1 MKLKDYFQNKQEF
14 QLSEND
20 KLALYEKILSQQK
33 KKSFS
38 RMVKVKYFA
47 YWLILIVLLFG
58 IYWVYF
64 DMDWDINWLAIQ
76 NPTNTANADYIAKVV
91 DFNGTFYVQHEWK
104 LTKTSNIS
112 NWDNVILKKWSEI
125 VFDIDSWT
133 KAKLTWPAR
142 FSLAQDENWYQL
154 LIAEWDFI
162 QMESIE
168 PESALVEISVWDDFT
183 VSSEKNTNL
192 LITKAD
198 NEYKVNNQWWN
209 IKVTKNGKQTEVKAK
224 ELVAINENDITLIQ
238 NVEQFQTAFVEQK
251 INQTFE
257 INTNPTEKSTETL
270 TENLIKEVSTW
281 ATIKIE
287 NTWLAEELWIMDW
300 KKIPTEDQSKTLYN
314 TLDKNSLMRNLENM
328 REYRELWNEKD
339 YRYTKAQIDTKIQK
353 IYSTFG
359 LKYQKLW
366 TKTDIE
372 NLIQSLENSYHI
384 PDSQIAN
391 LKTLINWID
400 YIETLPL
407 WAMQPNQSNES
418 EVSNVDNEK
427 LLQEVEAKRSEFEKN
442 LPSNLIFK

>member
-1 MKLKDYFQNKQEF
+1 MKLKDYFQNRQEF

-20 KLALYEKILSQQK
+20 KLALYEKIISQQK

-38 RMVKVKYFA
+38 RMVKVKYLA

-64 DMDWDINWLAIQ
+64 DIDWNIDWLAIQ

-168 PESALVEISVWDDFT
+168 PESAPVEISVWDDFT
-183 VSSEKNTNL
+183 VSSEKNTNI
-192 LITKAD
+192 LITKTN

-257 INTNPTEKSTETL
+257 IKEKDTTEKL
-270 TENLIKEVSTW
+270 TEDLIKEIKTW
-281 ATIKIE
+281 TVVKIE
-287 NTWLAEELWIMDW
+287 NTWLAEELWIVDS
-300 KKIPTEDQSKTLYN
+300 KKIPTEEQSKALYTN
-314 TLDKNSLMRNLENM
+314 LDKNSLMRNLENM
-328 REYRELWNEKD
+328 RESRKLWNKKD
-339 YRYTKAQIDTKIQK
+339 YTYSKSQIDTKIQK
-353 IYSTFG
+353 IYATFG
-359 LKYQKLW
+359 IKYQKLW
-366 TKTDIE
+366 TISDIE
-372 NLIQSLENSYHI
+372 NLIENLNTSYHI
-384 PDSQIAN
+384 PNTQISN
-391 LKTLINWID
+391 LKTLISWID
-400 YIETLPL
+400 YIE
-407 WAMQPNQSNES
+407 N
-418 EVSNVDNEK
+418 
-427 LLQEVEAKRSEFEKN
+427 SEFGTYAQNDDAETVNDEIDIELKRN
-442 LPSNLIFK
+442 EFKTTLPSNLIFN

>member
-20 KLALYEKILSQQK
+20 KLALYEKIIFQQR

-47 YWLILIVLLFG
+47 YWLILIVLLIG

-64 DMDWDINWLAIQ
+64 DVDRDINWLAVQ
-76 NPTNTANADYIAKVV
+76 NPVNQVNADYIAKVV
-91 DFNGTFYVQHEWK
+91 DFNGTFYIQHEWK
-104 LTKTSNIS
+104 LTRSSNIS

-142 FSLAQDENWYQL
+142 FSLAQDENGYQL

-168 PESALVEISVWDDFT
+168 PESAPIEISVWDDFT

-192 LITKAD
+192 LITKSD

-209 IKVTKNGKQTEVKAK
+209 VKVTKNGKEKEVKAK

-238 NVEQFQTAFVEQK
+238 NAEQFQTAFVEQK

-257 INTNPTEKSTETL
+257 IKEKDTWKL
-270 TENLIKEVSTW
+270 TEQLIKEVSTW
-281 ATIKIE
+281 TIVKIE
-287 NTWLAEELWIMDW
+287 NTWLAEELWIMDS
-300 KKIPTEDQSKTLYN
+300 KKIPTEEQTKVLYN
-314 TLDKNSLMRNLENM
+314 TLDKSSLMRNLESM
-328 REYRELWNEKD
+328 REYRKLWNEKD
-339 YRYTKAQIDTKIQK
+339 YNYSKTQIDTKLQK
-353 IYSTFG
+353 IYSSFG
-359 LKYQKLW
+359 IKYQRLW
-366 TKTDIE
+366 TKSDIE
-372 NLIQSLENSYHI
+372 NLITNIDAMYHI
-384 PDSQIAN
+384 PNTQISN
-391 LKTLINWID
+391 LKTLISWID
-400 YIETLPL
+400 YIE
-407 WAMQPNQSNES
+407 SS
-418 EVSNVDNEK
+418 EFGTYAPKDDAETVNDEIDI
-427 LLQEVEAKRSEFEKN
+427 EAKRNEFKN
-442 LPSNLIFK
+442 TLPSNLIFN

>member
-47 YWLILIVLLFG
+47 YWIILVVLLFG

-64 DMDWDINWLAIQ
+64 DMDWDINWLAVQ
-76 NPTNTANADYIAKVV
+76 NPTTQVNADYIAKVV

-142 FSLAQDENWYQL
+142 FSLAQDENGYQL
-154 LIAEWDFI
+154 LIAEWDFV

-168 PESALVEISVWDDFT
+168 PESAPVEISVWDDFT
-183 VSSEKNTNL
+183 ISSEKNTNL
-192 LITKAD
+192 LITKTD

-257 INTNPTEKSTETL
+257 IKEKDTEQL
-270 TENLIKEVSTW
+270 TENLIKEISNETTV
-281 ATIKIE
+281 KIE
-287 NTWLAEELWIMDW
+287 NTWLAEELWIIDS
-300 KKIPTEDQSKTLYN
+300 KKIPTEEQSKTLY
-314 TLDKNSLMRNLENM
+314 TSLDKNSLMWNLESM
-328 REYRELWNEKD
+328 RESRKLWNKKD
-339 YRYTKAQIDTKIQK
+339 YNYSKSQIDTKIQK
-353 IYSTFG
+353 IYTSFRI
-359 LKYQKLW
+359 KYQKQW
-366 TKTDIE
+366 TTSDIE
-372 NLIQSLENSYHI
+372 NLIENLNTLYHI
-384 PDSQIAN
+384 PNTQISN
-391 LKTLINWID
+391 LKTIINWIN
-400 YIETLPL
+400 YIE
-407 WAMQPNQSNES
+407 N
-418 EVSNVDNEK
+418 
-427 LLQEVEAKRSEFEKN
+427 SEFGTYSPNDDAETANDNIDIEVKRN
-442 LPSNLIFK
+442 EFRNTLPSNLIFN

>member
-1 MKLKDYFQNKQEF
+1 MKLKDYFQDKKEF
-14 QLSEND
+14 KLNEND

-33 KKSFS
+33 RKSLS
-38 RMVKVKYFA
+38 RMIKVKYFA

-168 PESALVEISVWDDFT
+168 PESAPVEISVWDDFT

-198 NEYKVNNQWWN
+198 NEYKVNNQWWD
-209 IKVTKNGKQTEVKAK
+209 IKVTKNGKETQVKAK
-224 ELVAINENDITLIQ
+224 ELVAIKENDITLIQ

-257 INTNPTEKSTETL
+257 IKESDNEKL
-270 TENLIKEVSTW
+270 TENLIKEISTW
-281 ATIKIE
+281 TTVKIE
-287 NTWLAEELWIMDW
+287 NTWLAEELWISDSR
-300 KKIPTEDQSKTLYN
+300 KIPTEEQTKSMYSI
-314 TLDKNSLMRNLENM
+314 LDKNSLMWNLETM
-328 REYRELWNEKD
+328 RESRKLWNEKD
-339 YRYTKAQIDTKIQK
+339 YYYSKAQIDGKIQK
-353 IYSTFG
+353 LYTTFG
-359 LKYQKLW
+359 ITYQKLW
-366 TKTDIE
+366 IKSDIE
-372 NLIQSLENSYHI
+372 NLIENLNNSYHI
-384 PDSQIAN
+384 PNTQISN
-391 LKTLINWID
+391 LKTIINWID
-400 YIETLPL
+400 YIENSEFGTF
-407 WAMQPNQSNES
+407 ATTSDNES
-418 EVSNVDNEK
+418 DEEK
-427 LLQEVEAKRSEFEKN
+427 QYIDIESKRDEFRKTI
-442 LPSNLIFK
+442 PSNLIFN